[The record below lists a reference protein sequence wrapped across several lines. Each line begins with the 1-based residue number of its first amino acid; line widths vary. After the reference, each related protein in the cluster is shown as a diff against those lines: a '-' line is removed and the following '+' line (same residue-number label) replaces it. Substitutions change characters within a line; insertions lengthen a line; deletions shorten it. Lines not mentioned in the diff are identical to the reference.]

1 MTHFTLTKLKS
12 NNMMVHED
20 YERDYLKEA
29 IYLREQI
36 LDLEIESRDLMNDIK
51 REVAKIIVIDK
62 DKQLENGTIRADL
75 LPF

>member
-1 MTHFTLTKLKS
+1 ML
-12 NNMMVHED
+12 NED

-51 REVAKIIVIDK
+51 REVAKIIVIDV
-62 DKQLENGTIRADL
+62 DKQLENGKTRSEL